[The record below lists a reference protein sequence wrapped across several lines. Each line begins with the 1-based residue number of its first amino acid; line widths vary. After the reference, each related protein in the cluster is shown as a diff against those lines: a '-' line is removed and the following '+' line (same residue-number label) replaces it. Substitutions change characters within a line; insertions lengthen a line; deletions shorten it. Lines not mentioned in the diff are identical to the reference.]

1 MVTGSQQRMLLI
13 TSSLFIVRFNH
24 EEDFRSH
31 SFFFKP
37 LMITFSAFSGLLA
50 DTDSNKRLRK
60 RPELCF
66 RQSVH
71 HAICTPKKTK
81 LVHNTLRRQIAVST
95 DQPKNVLN

>member
-1 MVTGSQQRMLLI
+1 MVTGSQQRMLLF

-50 DTDSNKRLRK
+50 DTDSNKRLTRK
-60 RPELCF
+60 RPELCS

-71 HAICTPKKTK
+71 QR
-81 LVHNTLRRQIAVST
+81 NTLRRQIAVST